1 MTRFIKMGAGQFLR
15 DFRRDYHLQKSLA
28 HRKSVLVR
36 KEKLRKKQMKVH
48 LAVISHDRSPG
59 KKVSHTKLL
68 SLAQE
73 VKEEGFVSLYKKKE
87 LQLLCK
93 GYAVAF
99 LSKWNKKRLA
109 SALVAEINQ
118 HEHMPRHEETSF
130 YCVKIVSDCQRAD
143 KIPILRVRRL

>member
-1 MTRFIKMGAGQFLR
+1 
-15 DFRRDYHLQKSLA
+15 
-28 HRKSVLVR
+28 VLVR
-36 KEKLRKKQMKVH
+36 KEKLHKKQMKVH
-48 LAVISHDRSPG
+48 LAVISHDRSPR

-73 VKEEGFVSLYKKKE
+73 VKEEGFVSYKKKE

-93 GYAVAF
+93 GYAVVF

-130 YCVKIVSDCQRAD
+130 YSVKIVSDCQRAD